1 MKKQAIFPLG
11 LILGFSL
18 ACQFLAP
25 ARDGTV
31 IANCADVVNAVSGM
45 QSGALPHHLLD
56 TGIQRGDEFDANGYF
71 TVLNH
76 ISMQDG
82 YVPDYVYIS

>member
-31 IANCADVVNAVSGM
+31 IANCADVVNAVGGM